1 MEGGARDQ
9 VLHRTRVTE
18 SGPGDRPQLVRGVVL
33 CTHSL
38 VLAALPEARNY
49 ELGEWVLRPIEY
61 DELEITWHLFL
72 DAPQRSPRRVGLCG
86 RSAEPRG
93 LRSMFATA

>member
-61 DELEITWHLFL
+61 DGAGDHL
-72 DAPQRSPRRVGLCG
+72 APLPG
-86 RSAEPRG
+86 RTPAIPSAGRPAWSIR
-93 LRSMFATA
+93 